1 MIYVFSVKVRVDDY
15 ELDDILHSTYDVSSV
30 VEYFESIG
38 IRDSNMEL
46 FIKSNGVYYYNK
58 RCVIDMEY
66 DSSNINSLDGY
77 HEMYNIIKP
86 FYRNEKIKK
95 LGI

>member
-1 MIYVFSVKVRVDDY
+1 MIYVFSVKVRVDY

-38 IRDSNMEL
+38 IRDSNIEL

-58 RCVIDMEY
+58 RCVIDME
-66 DSSNINSLDGY
+66 
-77 HEMYNIIKP
+77 
-86 FYRNEKIKK
+86 F
-95 LGI
+95 